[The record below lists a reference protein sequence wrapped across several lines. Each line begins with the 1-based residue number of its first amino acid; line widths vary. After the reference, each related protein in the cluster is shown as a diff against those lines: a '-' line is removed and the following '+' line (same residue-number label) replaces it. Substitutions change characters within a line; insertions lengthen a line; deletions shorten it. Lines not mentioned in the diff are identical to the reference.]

1 MDQQTKP
8 PASLVPAVAA
18 GLGAA
23 LVGGAAWGL
32 IVKIT
37 GYEVGVIA
45 WGIGFVAGTAVVFA
59 TRGAKG
65 PELQAIAIAS
75 ALVGILLGKYL
86 SFAFDVQ
93 DQAEELGFTIG
104 LFSSEMF
111 RIFRENLGDAF
122 GLFDLLWVGLA
133 VVTAW
138 RVPQVVAH
146 EPAAP
151 AE

>member
-1 MDQQTKP
+1 
-8 PASLVPAVAA
+8 VAA

-138 RVPQVVAH
+138 RVPQVVAP